1 MTSGTVVMKDKTALR
16 YLTAILILWAWSG
29 LTFAA
34 SMTISAII
42 PWQGQG
48 KIYPIGTD
56 RLRFLGDIEGI
67 MYVETA
73 EGALNEAF
81 VQCPIVQDID
91 VTGETTTATG
101 NCTIVVSTDD
111 AVFAE
116 LTCSGMRGYCS
127 GEFKLTGGTGRFS
140 GISGSS
146 RMTVRSPVHALARD
160 LSDGT
165 VLQIAAGILQLPEL
179 TITLPQ

>member
-1 MTSGTVVMKDKTALR
+1 MTSDTVMMREETVLR
-16 YLTAILILWAWSG
+16 YLTAILILCAWPG
-29 LTFAA
+29 PTFAA
-34 SMTISAII
+34 STAVSAVI

-48 KIYPIGTD
+48 QIFPIGTD
-56 RLRFLGDIEGI
+56 KLRFLGAIEGI

-91 VTGETTTATG
+91 ITSETTSATG
-101 NCTIVVSTDD
+101 NCTIVVSTED

-179 TITLPQ
+179 KITLP

>member
-1 MTSGTVVMKDKTALR
+1 MMREETALR
-16 YLTAILILWAWSG
+16 IMTAILILCAWSG

-34 SMTISAII
+34 SSTVSAVI
-42 PWQGQG
+42 PWQGHGQ
-48 KIYPIGTD
+48 IFVIGTD
-56 RLRFLGDIEGI
+56 KVRFLGVIEGI

-81 VQCPIVQDID
+81 VQCPIVQDVD
-91 VTGETTTATG
+91 LTNDTTSATG
-101 NCTIVVSTDD
+101 NCTIVVSTED

-116 LTCSGMRGYCS
+116 LTCSGMQGYCS

-146 RMTVRSPVHALARD
+146 RMTVRSPVHTLALD
-160 LSDGT
+160 LSDGA

-179 TITLPQ
+179 KITLP

>member
-1 MTSGTVVMKDKTALR
+1 MMREETALR
-16 YLTAILILWAWSG
+16 YLTATLILCAWSG

-34 SMTISAII
+34 SSTVSAVI

-48 KIYPIGTD
+48 QIFPIGTD
-56 RLRFLGDIEGI
+56 KLRFLGAIEGI

-91 VTGETTTATG
+91 VTSETTSATG
-101 NCTIVVSTDD
+101 NCTIIVSTED

-116 LTCSGMRGYCS
+116 LTCRGMQGYCS

-160 LSDGT
+160 LSDGS

-179 TITLPQ
+179 KITLP

>member
-1 MTSGTVVMKDKTALR
+1 MIREKTALR
-16 YLTAILILWAWSG
+16 CLTAILILCAWSG
-29 LTFAA
+29 LTFAESTTVTA
-34 SMTISAII
+34 VI
-42 PWQGQG
+42 PWQGHGQ
-48 KIYPIGTD
+48 IFPIGAD
-56 RLRFLGDIEGI
+56 KLRFLGSIEGI

-81 VQCPIVQDID
+81 VQCPIVQEVD
-91 VTGETTTATG
+91 VTSGTTSATG
-101 NCTIVVSTDD
+101 NCTIVVSTED

-116 LTCSGMRGYCS
+116 LTCSGMQGYCK
-127 GEFKLTGGTGRFS
+127 GEFELTGGTGRFS

-146 RMTVRSPVHALARD
+146 MMTVRSPVHALAQD

-179 TITLPQ
+179 TIILP

>member
-1 MTSGTVVMKDKTALR
+1 MTSDTFMMREETALR
-16 YLTAILILWAWSG
+16 YLTATLILCAWSG

-34 SMTISAII
+34 SSTVSAVI

-48 KIYPIGTD
+48 QIFPIGTD
-56 RLRFLGDIEGI
+56 KLRFLGAIEGI
-67 MYVETA
+67 MYVETV

-91 VTGETTTATG
+91 VANETTSATG
-101 NCTIVVSTDD
+101 SCTIIVSTEDT
-111 AVFAE
+111 VFAE
-116 LTCSGMRGYCS
+116 LTCSGMQGYCR

-146 RMTVRSPVHALARD
+146 RMTVRSPVHVLAQD
-160 LSDGT
+160 LSDGS
-165 VLQIAAGILQLPEL
+165 VLHIAAGILQLPEL
-179 TITLPQ
+179 KITLP

>member
-1 MTSGTVVMKDKTALR
+1 MMREKTALR
-16 YLTAILILWAWSG
+16 YLTAILILSAWSG
-29 LTFAA
+29 MTSAA
-34 SMTISAII
+34 SNTVSAVI

-48 KIYPIGTD
+48 QIFPIGTD
-56 RLRFLGDIEGI
+56 KLRFLGAIEGI

-91 VTGETTTATG
+91 VTSETTSATG
-101 NCTIVVSTDD
+101 NCTIVVSTED

-116 LTCSGMRGYCS
+116 LTCSGMQGYCS

-146 RMTVRSPVHALARD
+146 EMTVRSPVHALARD

-179 TITLPQ
+179 TFTLP

>member
-1 MTSGTVVMKDKTALR
+1 MMREETALR
-16 YLTAILILWAWSG
+16 YLTATLILCAWSG

-34 SMTISAII
+34 SSTVSAVI

-48 KIYPIGTD
+48 QIFPIGTD
-56 RLRFLGDIEGI
+56 KLRFLGAIEGI

-91 VTGETTTATG
+91 VTSETTSANG
-101 NCTIVVSTDD
+101 NCTIIVSTED

-116 LTCSGMRGYCS
+116 LTCRGMQGYCS

-160 LSDGT
+160 LSDGS

-179 TITLPQ
+179 KITLP

>member
-1 MTSGTVVMKDKTALR
+1 MMREETALR
-16 YLTAILILWAWSG
+16 YLTAILSLCAWSG

-34 SMTISAII
+34 SSTVSAVI

-48 KIYPIGTD
+48 QIFPIVAD
-56 RLRFLGDIEGI
+56 KLRFLGAIEGV
-67 MYVETA
+67 MYIESA

-81 VQCPIVQDID
+81 VKCPIVQDID
-91 VTGETTTATG
+91 LTSETTSATG
-101 NCTIVVSTDD
+101 NCTIVVSTEDS
-111 AVFAE
+111 VFAE
-116 LTCSGMRGYCS
+116 LTCSGMQGFCS
-127 GEFKLTGGTGRFS
+127 GVFKLTGGTGRFS

-146 RMTVRSPVHALARD
+146 KMTVRSPVHALARN

-179 TITLPQ
+179 TFSLP

>member
-1 MTSGTVVMKDKTALR
+1 MMREETALR
-16 YLTAILILWAWSG
+16 CLTAILILCAWSG

-34 SMTISAII
+34 SSTVTAVI

-48 KIYPIGTD
+48 QIFPIGTD
-56 RLRFLGDIEGI
+56 KLRFQGAIEGI

-91 VTGETTTATG
+91 VTSETTSATG
-101 NCTIVVSTDD
+101 NCTIVVSTED

-116 LTCSGMRGYCS
+116 LTCNGMQGYCR

-146 RMTVRSPVHALARD
+146 KMTVRSPVHALARD

-179 TITLPQ
+179 TITLP

>member
-1 MTSGTVVMKDKTALR
+1 MTRENAALR
-16 YLTAILILWAWSG
+16 FLTAILILCTWSG
-29 LTFAA
+29 VTFAE
-34 SMTISAII
+34 SRTVSAVI

-48 KIYPIGTD
+48 QIFPIDTD
-56 RLRFLGDIEGI
+56 KLRFLGAIEGI
-67 MYVETA
+67 MYAETA
-73 EGALNEAF
+73 EGPLNEAF
-81 VQCPIVQDID
+81 VQCPIVQEID
-91 VTGETTTATG
+91 LSSETTSATG
-101 NCTIVVSTDD
+101 NCTIVVSTED

-116 LTCSGMRGYCS
+116 LTCTGMQGYCS

-146 RMTVRSPVHALARD
+146 PMTVRSPVHALAQD

-179 TITLPQ
+179 TITLP

>member
-1 MTSGTVVMKDKTALR
+1 MMRAETVLR
-16 YLTAILILWAWSG
+16 YLTAVLILCALSG
-29 LTFAA
+29 LTFAT
-34 SMTISAII
+34 SITVSAVI

-48 KIYPIGTD
+48 QIFPIGAD
-56 RLRFLGDIEGI
+56 KLRFLGAIEGI

-91 VTGETTTATG
+91 VTSETTSATG
-101 NCTIVVSTDD
+101 NCTIVVSTED

-116 LTCSGMRGYCS
+116 LTCSGMQGYCS

-179 TITLPQ
+179 TITLP

>member
-1 MTSGTVVMKDKTALR
+1 MTSDTIMMREETVLR
-16 YLTAILILWAWSG
+16 YLTATLILCAWSG

-34 SMTISAII
+34 SSTVSAVI

-48 KIYPIGTD
+48 QIFPIGAD
-56 RLRFLGDIEGI
+56 KLRFLGAIEGI

-91 VTGETTTATG
+91 VTSETTSATG
-101 NCTIVVSTDD
+101 NT
-111 AVFAE
+111 VFAE
-116 LTCSGMRGYCS
+116 LTCSGMQGYCR

-146 RMTVRSPVHALARD
+146 RMTVRSPVHVLAQD
-160 LSDGT
+160 LSDGS
-165 VLQIAAGILQLPEL
+165 VLHIAAGILQLPEL
-179 TITLPQ
+179 KITLP

>member
-1 MTSGTVVMKDKTALR
+1 MMREKTALR
-16 YLTAILILWAWSG
+16 YLTAILILCACSS

-34 SMTISAII
+34 STTVSAVI

-48 KIYPIGTD
+48 QIYPIGTD
-56 RLRFLGDIEGI
+56 KLRFLGAIEGI
-67 MYVETA
+67 MYVETV

-81 VQCPIVQDID
+81 VRCPIVQEID
-91 VTGETTTATG
+91 VTRETTSATG
-101 NCTIVVSTDD
+101 NCTIVVSTED

-116 LTCSGMRGYCS
+116 LTCTGMQGYCS

-146 RMTVRSPVHALARD
+146 RMTVRSPVHALAKN

-179 TITLPQ
+179 KITLP

>member
-1 MTSGTVVMKDKTALR
+1 MTSDTFMMREETALR
-16 YLTAILILWAWSG
+16 YLTAMLILCAWSDV
-29 LTFAA
+29 TFAA
-34 SMTISAII
+34 SSTVSAVI

-48 KIYPIGTD
+48 QIFPIGTD
-56 RLRFLGDIEGI
+56 KLRFLGAIEGI

-81 VQCPIVQDID
+81 VQCPIVQEID
-91 VTGETTTATG
+91 LTSETTSATG
-101 NCTIVVSTDD
+101 SCTIVVSTED

-116 LTCSGMRGYCS
+116 LTCSGVRGYCT

-140 GISGSS
+140 GVSGSS
-146 RMTVRSPVHALARD
+146 KMTVRSPVHALAQD

-179 TITLPQ
+179 KVILP

>member
-1 MTSGTVVMKDKTALR
+1 MMRQEIGLP
-16 YLTAILILWAWSG
+16 YLTMILILCAWSG

-34 SMTISAII
+34 SSTVSAVV

-48 KIYPIGTD
+48 QIFPIGTD
-56 RLRFLGDIEGI
+56 KLRFLGAIEGI

-165 VLQIAAGILQLPEL
+165 VLQIASGILQLPEL

>member
-1 MTSGTVVMKDKTALR
+1 MMREKTALR
-16 YLTAILILWAWSG
+16 YMTVIVFLCAWSG
-29 LTFAA
+29 LTFAT
-34 SMTISAII
+34 SITVSAVI

-48 KIYPIGTD
+48 QIFPIGTD
-56 RLRFLGDIEGI
+56 KLRFLGAIEGI

-91 VTGETTTATG
+91 VTSETTSATG
-101 NCTIVVSTDD
+101 NCTIVVSTED

-116 LTCSGMRGYCS
+116 ITCSGMQGYCS

-146 RMTVRSPVHALARD
+146 KMTVRSPVHALARD

-179 TITLPQ
+179 TITLP

>member
-1 MTSGTVVMKDKTALR
+1 MMREETALR
-16 YLTAILILWAWSG
+16 YLTATLILCACSG

-34 SMTISAII
+34 SITVSAVI

-48 KIYPIGTD
+48 QIFPIGTD
-56 RLRFLGDIEGI
+56 KLRFLGAIEGI
-67 MYVETA
+67 MYVETV

-91 VTGETTTATG
+91 VTSETTSATG
-101 NCTIVVSTDD
+101 NCTIIVSTED

-116 LTCSGMRGYCS
+116 LTCTGMQGYCS

-146 RMTVRSPVHALARD
+146 KMIVRSPVHALARN
-160 LSDGT
+160 LSDGS

-179 TITLPQ
+179 KITLP

>member
-1 MTSGTVVMKDKTALR
+1 MMREETALR
-16 YLTAILILWAWSG
+16 YLTATLILCAWSG

-34 SMTISAII
+34 SITVSAVI

-48 KIYPIGTD
+48 QIFPIGTD
-56 RLRFLGDIEGI
+56 KLRFLGAIEGI

-91 VTGETTTATG
+91 VTNETTSATG
-101 NCTIVVSTDD
+101 NCTIIVSTED

-116 LTCSGMRGYCS
+116 LTCRGMQGYCS

-146 RMTVRSPVHALARD
+146 RMTVRSPVHALARN
-160 LSDGT
+160 LSDGS

-179 TITLPQ
+179 KITLP

>member
-1 MTSGTVVMKDKTALR
+1 MMREETAFR
-16 YLTAILILWAWSG
+16 HLTAILILCAWSG

-34 SMTISAII
+34 SITVSAVI

-48 KIYPIGTD
+48 QIFPIGTD
-56 RLRFLGDIEGI
+56 KLRFLGAIEGI
-67 MYVETA
+67 MYVETV

-91 VTGETTTATG
+91 VTSETTSATG
-101 NCTIVVSTDD
+101 NCTIVVSTED

-127 GEFKLTGGTGRFS
+127 GDFKLTGGTGRFS

-179 TITLPQ
+179 TITLP

>member
-1 MTSGTVVMKDKTALR
+1 MTSDKVMMREETALR
-16 YLTAILILWAWSG
+16 YLTAILILCAWSG
-29 LTFAA
+29 QTFAA
-34 SMTISAII
+34 SITVSAVI

-48 KIYPIGTD
+48 QIFPIGTD
-56 RLRFLGDIEGI
+56 KLRFLGAIEGI
-67 MYVETA
+67 MYLETA
-73 EGALNEAF
+73 EGTLNEAF

-91 VTGETTTATG
+91 VTSETTSATG
-101 NCTIVVSTDD
+101 NCTIVVSTED

-146 RMTVRSPVHALARD
+146 KMTVRSPVHALARD

-179 TITLPQ
+179 TFTLP

>member
-1 MTSGTVVMKDKTALR
+1 MMREETGLR
-16 YLTAILILWAWSG
+16 YMTAILILCAWSG

-34 SMTISAII
+34 SITVSAVI

-48 KIYPIGTD
+48 QIFPIGAD
-56 RLRFLGDIEGI
+56 KLRFLGAIEGI

-73 EGALNEAF
+73 EGELNEAF

-91 VTGETTTATG
+91 VTSETTSATG
-101 NCTIVVSTDD
+101 NCTIVVSTED

-116 LTCSGMRGYCS
+116 LTCSGMRGYCR
-127 GEFKLTGGTGRFS
+127 GEFRLTGGTGRFS

-146 RMTVRSPVHALARD
+146 RMTVRSPVHALAQD

-179 TITLPQ
+179 TITLP

>member
-1 MTSGTVVMKDKTALR
+1 MTREAAALR
-16 YLTAILILWAWSG
+16 FLTAILILGAWSG
-29 LTFAA
+29 VTFAESSTVTA
-34 SMTISAII
+34 VI

-48 KIYPIGTD
+48 QIFPIGTD
-56 RLRFLGDIEGI
+56 KLRFLGSIEGI

-81 VQCPIVQDID
+81 VQCPIVQEID
-91 VTGETTTATG
+91 VSSETTSATG
-101 NCTIVVSTDD
+101 NCTIVVSTED

-179 TITLPQ
+179 KIKLP

>member
-1 MTSGTVVMKDKTALR
+1 MMREETALR
-16 YLTAILILWAWSG
+16 YLTATLILCAWSG

-34 SMTISAII
+34 SITVSAVI

-48 KIYPIGTD
+48 QIFPIGTD
-56 RLRFLGDIEGI
+56 KLRFLGAIEGI

-91 VTGETTTATG
+91 VTSETTSATG
-101 NCTIVVSTDD
+101 NCTIIVSTED

-116 LTCSGMRGYCS
+116 LTCSGMQGYCS

-160 LSDGT
+160 LSDGS

-179 TITLPQ
+179 KITLP

>member
-1 MTSGTVVMKDKTALR
+1 MMREETAFR
-16 YLTAILILWAWSG
+16 YLTAILILCGWSG
-29 LTFAA
+29 LTFAE
-34 SMTISAII
+34 STTVSAVI

-48 KIYPIGTD
+48 QIFPIGTD
-56 RLRFLGDIEGI
+56 KLRFLGAIEGI

-81 VQCPIVQDID
+81 VQCPIVQEID
-91 VTGETTTATG
+91 VTSGTTSASG
-101 NCTIVVSTDD
+101 NCTIVVSTED

-116 LTCSGMRGYCS
+116 LACNGMQGYCS

-146 RMTVRSPVHALARD
+146 EMTVRSPVHALARD

-179 TITLPQ
+179 VITLP

>member
-1 MTSGTVVMKDKTALR
+1 MMREKAALR
-16 YLTAILILWAWSG
+16 YLTAILILCAWSG
-29 LTFAA
+29 LTYAA
-34 SMTISAII
+34 SSTVSAVV

-48 KIYPIGTD
+48 QIYPIGAD
-56 RLRFLGDIEGI
+56 KLRFLGSIEGV

-81 VQCPIVQDID
+81 VQCPIIQDID
-91 VTGETTTATG
+91 VASETTSATG
-101 NCTIVVSTDD
+101 NCTIVVSTEDS
-111 AVFAE
+111 VFAE
-116 LTCSGMRGYCS
+116 LTCSGMQGYCR
-127 GEFKLTGGTGRFS
+127 GEFKLTGGTGRFT

-146 RMTVRSPVHALARD
+146 KMTVRSPIQALARN

-179 TITLPQ
+179 TFSIP

>member
-1 MTSGTVVMKDKTALR
+1 MMREETALR
-16 YLTAILILWAWSG
+16 YLTATLILCAWSG

-34 SMTISAII
+34 SITVSAVI

-48 KIYPIGTD
+48 QIFPIGTD
-56 RLRFLGDIEGI
+56 KLRFLGAIEGI
-67 MYVETA
+67 MYVETV

-91 VTGETTTATG
+91 VTSETTSATG
-101 NCTIVVSTDD
+101 NCTIIVSTED

-116 LTCSGMRGYCS
+116 LTCSGMQGYCS

-146 RMTVRSPVHALARD
+146 KLIVRSPVHALARD
-160 LSDGT
+160 LSDGS

-179 TITLPQ
+179 KITLP

>member
-1 MTSGTVVMKDKTALR
+1 MMREETALR
-16 YLTAILILWAWSG
+16 YLTAILILCAWSG

-34 SMTISAII
+34 SITVSAVI
-42 PWQGQG
+42 PWQGHGQ
-48 KIYPIGTD
+48 IFPIGAD
-56 RLRFLGDIEGI
+56 KLRFLGAIEGI

-91 VTGETTTATG
+91 VTNETTSATG
-101 NCTIVVSTDD
+101 SCTIIVSTEDT
-111 AVFAE
+111 VFAE
-116 LTCSGMRGYCS
+116 LTCSGMQGYCR

-146 RMTVRSPVHALARD
+146 RMTVRSPVHVLAQD
-160 LSDGT
+160 LSDGS
-165 VLQIAAGILQLPEL
+165 VLHIAAGILQLPEL
-179 TITLPQ
+179 KITLP